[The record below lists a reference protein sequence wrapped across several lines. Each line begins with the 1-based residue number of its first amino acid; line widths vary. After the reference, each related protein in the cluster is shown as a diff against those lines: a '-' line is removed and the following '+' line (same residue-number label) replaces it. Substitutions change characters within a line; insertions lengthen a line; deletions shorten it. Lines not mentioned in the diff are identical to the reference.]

1 MAKKRRSPPDDG
13 GGGYSWMDTY
23 GDMVTLLL
31 CFFVLL
37 YSFSSMDSAKAK
49 QLIGAFSGSGSPYV
63 IDAMDAQKVR
73 KSAIDPIDSM
83 VNTKNRKG
91 IKGTGGNSATQTNFD
106 MLYTNIQN
114 YISTNGLESALSVSR
129 SDETIVLR
137 FGEVFLFNSGKADL
151 LPNGQKQLAKIVD
164 IIVQYDS
171 SVKLITIEGNTDNVP
186 IKNKEFSDNWD
197 LSVTRA
203 SNVLHTVLAYGT
215 IKPAKL
221 AAVGYGEYHPIDTN
235 YTAAGRARNRRVD
248 FVIQRVAV
256 TTASTGTTAST
267 SSTKSTAS
275 TASAKSS
282 DSSSSSTKSSD
293 SSSSSAKTD
302 TAN

>member
-91 IKGTGGNSATQTNFD
+91 LKAVGGISNTQSNFD
-106 MLYTNIQN
+106 MLYASIQG
-114 YISTNGLESALSVSR
+114 YISDNGLESELSVSK

-151 LPNGQKQLAKIVD
+151 LPNGQKQLAKIVQ

-186 IKNKEFSDNWD
+186 IKNRQFSDNWD

-203 SNVLHTVLAYGT
+203 SNVLHTLLSYGN

-235 YTAAGRARNRRVD
+235 ATPAGRARNRRVD

-256 TTASTGTTAST
+256 SSTSTTTADTT
-267 SSTKSTAS
+267 STKTNN
-275 TASAKSS
+275 
-282 DSSSSSTKSSD
+282 
-293 SSSSSAKTD
+293 
-302 TAN
+302 AN